1 MESSEESQGLLK
13 RSPHSPGPIT
23 DPDKSQTQTEVQT
36 QTCSISVG
44 TSVSERPRAPHVN
57 QQNRR
62 FKKKPVKLQHKED
75 LGEGTSAFDGH
86 VTSEDEGNE
95 GFQMNTVK
103 EEFDE
108 EGHVGG
114 GASISVV
121 VVTSD
126 QEHEEEFEDE
136 DYLYCEGCKSYFI
149 NKCELHGPALFVP
162 DTPVFMG
169 VADRAR
175 QTLPPGLEVRESG
188 VPDAGLG
195 VLNKGATVPLGTHF
209 GPYQGELV
217 DEEEAMNSGYSWVV
231 SKRGHGE
238 EYIDAKRETHSNW
251 MRYVNCS
258 RTDEEQNL
266 VAFQYRGEIYYRC
279 CRPIEPGQE
288 LLVWYEE
295 GYAEDL
301 SNTFDYLWNKKCC
314 SNETNSTLSQAFFCS
329 LCQLSYT
336 SQIYLYK
343 HIRRCHYDQYEI
355 LVKSGESGY
364 ENLAAATSSGGQKGP
379 PADPSAKPTTGRR
392 KKIHQCSECGKTYNR
407 RSLLITHQRVHTGEK
422 PFECLEC
429 GKRFPGRNH
438 LRLHHRVHTGEK
450 PYQCSYCD
458 KRFINTSN
466 LLRHQHVHTGE
477 KPFHCADCGKNFVRQ
492 SHLITHQRT
501 HTGDKPFLCSLCGKS
516 FANSTNLKKHQRVHR
531 GEKLYHCSQCE
542 RSFVDSSGLKKHL
555 RLHTGEKPYCCS
567 YCGKNF
573 THQSNLQQ
581 HERVHTGERP
591 FHCSLCGKSFS
602 ESSNL
607 KKHQRVHTGEKPYQC
622 LQCGK
627 RYSDGSYLQLHQ
639 RIHTGEKPYH
649 CSVCGK
655 DFAYQSAFVT
665 HERLHTGEKPYQC
678 PLCGKCFS
686 RLSHLQVHKRTHT
699 TEDLLNCLECG
710 QNFNDENSYKKHK
723 CANVTLEDVEKKD

>member
-314 SNETNSTLSQAFFCS
+314 SNEINKPLMQVFSCS
-329 LCQLSYT
+329 LCHLSYT
-336 SQIYLYK
+336 SQNHLHR
-343 HIRRCHYDQYEI
+343 HIRRRHHDQYEYGSPMSSRSSSNQET
-355 LVKSGESGY
+355 LC
-364 ENLAAATSSGGQKGP
+364 AATPACTHHGQPQKNLYNCLECGTSFSYWRSLKLHQRIHTGEKLYQCSQCEKSFSSQSNLLRHKRNHSGL
-379 PADPSAKPTTGRR
+379 KPF
-392 KKIHQCSECGKTYNR
+392 HCSECGKRFT
-407 RSLLITHQRVHTGEK
+407 THSHLQRHERIHTGEK
-422 PFECLEC
+422 PF
-429 GKRFPGRNH
+429 
-438 LRLHHRVHTGEK
+438 
-450 PYQCSYCD
+450 Q
-458 KRFINTSN
+458 
-466 LLRHQHVHTGE
+466 
-477 KPFHCADCGKNFVRQ
+477 
-492 SHLITHQRT
+492 
-501 HTGDKPFLCSLCGKS
+501 CSLCGKH
-516 FANSTNLKKHQRVHR
+516 FARQCHLQTHR
-531 GEKLYHCSQCE
+531 
-542 RSFVDSSGLKKHL
+542 RI
-555 RLHTGEKPYCCS
+555 
-567 YCGKNF
+567 
-573 THQSNLQQ
+573 
-581 HERVHTGERP
+581 HTGERP
-591 FHCSLCGKSFS
+591 YQCLLCGKSFT
-602 ESSNL
+602 ESSSLN
-607 KKHQRVHTGEKPYQC
+607 K
-622 LQCGK
+622 
-627 RYSDGSYLQLHQ
+627 HQ

-649 CSVCGK
+649 CSHCGRGFTESSNLK
-655 DFAYQSAFVT
+655 KHQ
-665 HERLHTGEKPYQC
+665 RIHTGE
-678 PLCGKCFS
+678 
-686 RLSHLQVHKRTHT
+686 
-699 TEDLLNCLECG
+699 DLYYCSECG
-710 QNFNDENSYKKHK
+710 RSFVFLKTFKRHK
-723 CANVTLEDVEKKD
+723 CSKTEPASTTNVNKWSGQESKDK